1 MQISLTG
8 FSGFIGQ
15 NLSAYLKA
23 HQISVNGISRLQL
36 HQIGANDLVN
46 TTALVHLAGK
56 AHDVKQ
62 TFNTDEYYHVNFEL
76 TKQLFDAFMLSDAK
90 TFVFISSVKAA
101 ADSLAVALIEEH
113 AVNPQ
118 THYGKSKLM
127 AETYLLDQTLSNDKR
142 LFILRPCMVH
152 GPGNKGNLNLLF
164 KIVNKGFPWPLGNF
178 ENQRSFCS
186 IDNLCFVINEILQNE
201 NIPSG
206 IYNIADDK
214 PISTNQL
221 IRLIGNSQNK
231 NVNILRISKT
241 LILTI
246 VKLGD
251 FFKLSLNSERLQ
263 KLTENYVV
271 SNEKIVNAIGKPLPL
286 KTEEGLFLTF
296 KSFRK

>member
-23 HQISVNGISRLQL
+23 NQISVKGISRLQL

-56 AHDVKQ
+56 AHDAKQ
-62 TFNTDEYYHVNFEL
+62 TFNPDEYYHVNFEL

-90 TFVFISSVKAA
+90 TFIFISSVKAA
-101 ADSLAVALIEEH
+101 ADSLAATLIEEH

-142 LFILRPCMVH
+142 IYILRPCMVH

-164 KIVNKGFPWPLGNF
+164 KIVIKGFPWPLGSF
-178 ENQRSFCS
+178 ENLRSFCS
-186 IDNLCFVINEILQNE
+186 IENLCFVINEILQNE

-206 IYNIADDK
+206 IYNISDDQ
-214 PISTNQL
+214 PISTN
-221 IRLIGNSQNK
+221 RLIELIAVSIDNK
-231 NVNILRISKT
+231 SRILKIPKGVISS
-241 LILTI
+241 IA
-246 VKLGD
+246 KLGD
-251 FFKLSLNSERLQ
+251 FFCLPLNSENLQ
-263 KLTENYVV
+263 KLTESYVV
-271 SNEKIVNAIGKPLPL
+271 SNKKIVNAIGKSLPV

-296 KSFRK
+296 KSFR